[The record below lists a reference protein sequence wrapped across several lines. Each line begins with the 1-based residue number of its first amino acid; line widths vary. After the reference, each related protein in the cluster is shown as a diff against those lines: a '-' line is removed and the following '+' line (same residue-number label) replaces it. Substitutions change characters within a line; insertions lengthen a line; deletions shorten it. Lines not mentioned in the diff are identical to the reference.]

1 MNNVPVSDMMPDN
14 HSPDMNSPN
23 MPFWQGIEQFN
34 GGEFYACHDTI
45 EALWM
50 VANEP
55 DRTFYQ
61 GILQVAV
68 ALHHLS
74 NLNWRG
80 AAILL
85 GEGLNRLTKY
95 DDHYSGIDV
104 DRFITQVADV
114 LHFLQVMGPERVEV
128 AAIYLGLRSGPIA
141 DPIAPPDSMPAIVLP
156 KITAWAQ
163 APMTHPA
170 PGFRA

>member
-1 MNNVPVSDMMPDN
+1 MNNAQFFDTMSDQNVPDT
-14 HSPDMNSPN
+14 
-23 MPFWQGIEQFN
+23 PFWQGVKQFN
-34 GGEFYACHDTI
+34 GGEFYDCHDTI

-68 ALHHLS
+68 ALHHLG

-95 DDHYSGIDV
+95 DDHYSGIEV

-114 LHFLQVMGPERVEV
+114 LHFLQVMGPERVEL
-128 AAIYLGLRSGPIA
+128 AAIYLGLRSGTVPEPI
-141 DPIAPPDSMPAIVLP
+141 DSPATIPAVALP
-156 KITAWAQ
+156 KITRQ
-163 APMTHPA
+163 NTAPDI
-170 PGFRA
+170 GL

>member
-1 MNNVPVSDMMPDN
+1 MNNVPVSNTMPADN
-14 HSPDMNSPN
+14 IPD
-23 MPFWQGIEQFN
+23 MPFWQGITQFN
-34 GGEFYACHDTI
+34 DGAFYDCHDTI

-114 LHFLQVMGPERVEV
+114 LHFLQVMGPERVEM
-128 AAIYLGLRSGPIA
+128 AAICLGLRSGVAPEPISL
-141 DPIAPPDSMPAIVLP
+141 PGSIPAVALP
-156 KITAWAQ
+156 KITTCAN
-163 APMTHPA
+163 APTARPH
-170 PGFRA
+170 

>member
-1 MNNVPVSDMMPDN
+1 MNNVPMSNAMPTDN
-14 HSPDMNSPN
+14 TPD
-23 MPFWQGIEQFN
+23 MPFWQGITQFN
-34 GGEFYACHDTI
+34 NGEFYDCHDTI

-114 LHFLQVMGPERVEV
+114 LHFLQVMGPERVEM
-128 AAIYLGLRSGPIA
+128 AAICLGLRSGAVA
-141 DPIAPPDSMPAIVLP
+141 DPISPPGSMPAVALP
-156 KITAWAQ
+156 KITTCAHV
-163 APMTHPA
+163 PTTHP
-170 PGFRA
+170 R